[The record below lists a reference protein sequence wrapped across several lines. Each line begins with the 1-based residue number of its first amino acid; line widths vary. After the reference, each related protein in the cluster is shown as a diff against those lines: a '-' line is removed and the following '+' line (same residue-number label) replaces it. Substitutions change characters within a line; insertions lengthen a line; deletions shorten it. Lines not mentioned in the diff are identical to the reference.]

1 MKATLN
7 PKVEH
12 QIVRAIERCK
22 RIKLAMAKP
31 NRSKERLAS
40 LQAEYDSKM
49 EFLNSVKDKIEGL
62 TEK

>member
-1 MKATLN
+1 MKSSIN

-22 RIKLAMAKP
+22 RLKLAMEKP
-31 NRSKERLAS
+31 NRSKERIAS

-49 EFLNSVKDKIEGL
+49 EFLNSVKDKIENL
-62 TEK
+62 E